1 MTADAIIRLAVIDDA
16 EPVSHLITELGYPTT
31 PEAMRS
37 RLSMILPDSNYATFV
52 AETEGDVLG
61 VAGAVLSWYFEKDGL
76 YARLAVLSVSSAAR
90 GMGLGARLVQAVES
104 WAAAQ
109 GAREVIVN
117 SGLQR
122 VEAHGFY
129 ERRGYSR
136 TGFRF
141 VKPLSPAG

>member
-1 MTADAIIRLAVIDDA
+1 MLTVIREAVIDDA
-16 EPVSHLITELGYPTT
+16 EPVSRLITELGYPTP

-37 RLSMILPDSNYATFV
+37 RLSTVLADPNYAAFV
-52 AETEGDVLG
+52 AEADGEAVG

-76 YARLAVLSVSSAAR
+76 YARLAVLSVTSTAR
-90 GMGLGARLVQAVES
+90 GLGLGSRLVQVVET
-104 WAAAQ
+104 WAAAK

-122 VEAHGFY
+122 VDAHRFY

-141 VKPLSPAG
+141 VKSL